1 MLDPQAYP
9 EVDTNPVDPRSA
21 RPSPAALPYPG
32 ARWWSFDFHA
42 HTPASADTPHWQQ
55 ASGTDQ
61 EVTPERWLVQ
71 FMAAGI
77 DCVAITD
84 HNSGDWIDPLQAAYR
99 QMEQEAGA
107 IPIPAHADRSAP
119 SGKALFAIRE
129 GSQASIV
136 DATTLKQLFESA
148 HLLAVE
154 WENLERP
161 FPACIREQAAN
172 LPKVLGSDSNSF
184 QGARS
189 PGSRLIWLTC
199 AAAKPFRRTRFWR
212 RFAL

>member
-1 MLDPQAYP
+1 MIR
-9 EVDTNPVDPRSA
+9 TPV
-21 RPSPAALPYPG
+21 
-32 ARWWSFDFHA
+32 
-42 HTPASADTPHWQQ
+42 
-55 ASGTDQ
+55 
-61 EVTPERWLVQ
+61 
-71 FMAAGI
+71 AGI

-84 HNSGDWIDPLQAAYR
+84 HNSGDWIDPMQAAYR

-154 WENLERP
+154 WENLDRP
-161 FPACIREQAAN
+161 YPACIREQAAN
-172 LPKVLGSDSNSF
+172 LTKVLGSDSHSF

-189 PGSRLIWLTC
+189 PGSRLILLKMASPTAVNYVRGYGALQEHEIQEQVC
-199 AAAKPFRRTRFWR
+199 AVMEGGREALARRWARLGR
-212 RFAL
+212 EG

>member
-9 EVDTNPVDPRSA
+9 EVHTNLVDPRSA

-32 ARWWSFDFHA
+32 ARWWSFYLHA
-42 HTPASADTPHWQQ
+42 HKPASADTPHWQQ
-55 ASGTDQ
+55 ANGTDQ
-61 EVTPERWLVQ
+61 EVTPERWLIQ

-99 QMEQEAGA
+99 RMEQEAGA

-129 GSQASIV
+129 GSQASFV
-136 DATTLKQLFESA
+136 DTTTLKQLFESA
-148 HLLAVE
+148 HLLLLPPALIGEQHPLITAVQQ
-154 WENLERP
+154 RP
-161 FPACIREQAAN
+161 RLTPQRLDQMPQIDAPRPSMALLSPVEPHQFAAELPAQ
-172 LPKVLGSDSNSF
+172 
-184 QGARS
+184 
-189 PGSRLIWLTC
+189 
-199 AAAKPFRRTRFWR
+199 
-212 RFAL
+212 